1 VRKGYRTREDFM
13 PDEAEV
19 EYLFIGLEEITPWAD
34 CFPGLLE
41 AAEDA
46 LLNN

>member
-1 VRKGYRTREDFM
+1 
-13 PDEAEV
+13 
-19 EYLFIGLEEITPWAD
+19 LEEITPWAD